1 MIIDLAATT
10 GFGDESGLKNFF
22 LVHRFIHDQTA
33 AALTAKFNIAA
44 SSFGIF
50 DSNAETEWLK
60 VMKEAKPGQRP
71 PQALSNWLKVHADI
85 HVATYGLLGQSPTT
99 APDLSLVDFG
109 DQEQFYDWMYAHQ
122 QMHDFEQASLGL
134 T

>member
-10 GFGDESGLKNFF
+10 SFGDDSGMKNFF

-33 AALTAKFNIAA
+33 NALTAKFSVAA

-50 DSNAETEWLK
+50 DSNADEQWLK
-60 VMKEAKPGQRP
+60 IMKDAKPGKAP
-71 PQALSNWLKVHADI
+71 PPALRNWLQVHAEI
-85 HVATYGLLGQSPTT
+85 HVATYVLLGQTPTT

-109 DQEQFYDWMYAHQ
+109 SQDEFYDWMYVHQ